1 MRLIMAII
9 KPDRLDAVREALSE
23 AGITGMTV
31 SEVHGYGRQQG
42 HTEIYR
48 GAEYDVAF
56 VPKVKIEVALAA
68 NLAATAVEAIQRT
81 AKSGKIGDGKIFV
94 LELEEVLRIR
104 TGESG
109 AEAL

>member
-1 MRLIMAII
+1 MQLIMAII

-23 AGITGMTV
+23 VGITGMTV
-31 SEVHGYGRQQG
+31 GEVHGYGRQQG

-56 VPKVKIEVALAA
+56 VPKVKIEVALPASLTA
-68 NLAATAVEAIQRT
+68 QAVETIQRT
-81 AKSGKIGDGKIFV
+81 AQSGKIGDGKIFV
-94 LELEEVLRIR
+94 VDLKEVLRIR

-109 AEAL
+109 PDAL